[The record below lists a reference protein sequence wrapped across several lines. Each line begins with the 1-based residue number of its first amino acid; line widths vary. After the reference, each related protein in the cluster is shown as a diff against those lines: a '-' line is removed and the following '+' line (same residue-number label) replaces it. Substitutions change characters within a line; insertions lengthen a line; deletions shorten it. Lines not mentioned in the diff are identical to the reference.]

1 MLVAE
6 SGQVQYFPGQSDL
19 LQWGRDL
26 LVAERRERAIRIEAA
41 VRLQWGRDLLVA
53 ESNRLVLALAATQ

>member
-6 SGQVQYFPGQSDL
+6 SGQVQYFPGPSDL
-19 LQWGRDL
+19 
-26 LVAERRERAIRIEAA
+26 
-41 VRLQWGRDLLVA
+41 LQWGRDLLVA